1 MDGDDEDVDMESSSL
16 SSCLENGKR
25 RMMKIDG
32 DVMESRQSSTLSGPC
47 HRH

>member
-16 SSCLENGKR
+16 SSCLENDKR